1 MSNPMMPNDPR
12 RLGNY
17 ELLGRLGEGGMGTV
31 FLGRSPDG
39 RLVAVKMLRAE
50 HAWDTEFRGRFRSEV
65 NRARE
70 VPGFCTAAVLD
81 ADPDHE
87 TPYLVV
93 EYVDGPS
100 LSEVIRERGPLDG
113 GTLHSVAVGV
123 ATALAAIHG
132 VGVIHRDLKP
142 QNVLFSLGTPK
153 VIDFGI
159 ARALEATSRHTKT
172 DQMVGTVA
180 YMAPERFDNDSDR
193 TVGPPADVFAWGVV
207 VAYAATGLTP
217 FWADSPAATA
227 ARILTQPPDLTGLSG
242 PLRDLVGRTLAKDPT
257 ERPTAHQLLDLLL
270 EAETGGALAQR
281 PELLKAAEAAQ
292 HTGRVRPSAVPG
304 PAAPVRRR
312 VSRLVA
318 MAVAAA
324 VVVGAGV
331 GFALWRNEPGETLA
345 SFVPS
350 TSPSAL
356 PRGASAAPRSTVA
369 DSDTPRIQGP
379 GVSDQLDRRGL
390 WKADRVADS
399 AAGWCTFDQR
409 MLATTHLSTL
419 YQCKGPQDSFA
430 GDQTIAVDVGIV
442 TKGACA
448 VIWFRLVDQHGYVA
462 SFCEKE
468 IRLGIDESSGNGF
481 NSEQRVA
488 SSAFQV
494 GRTHRI
500 GITVRNGTAQVTV
513 DGTPALSMP
522 VTDPQLV
529 AGRVVLGALNEATEG
544 DATVAFANVD
554 LRSPVVGQPARFTD
568 PTTGSSQSMVELYS
582 YDPVARSAVAQPV
595 LVMASADYCK
605 QFKID
610 PHDIRCSDPFQI
622 VESHT
627 KVTIPVR
634 SAPKLTSWENVG
646 GGDGI
651 VSVQPGAG
659 HSVSASRFTKW
670 LAGKQGGL
678 VAVTTTDGEVT
689 TLTMIDNP

>member
-1 MSNPMMPNDPR
+1 MTYPMMPNDPQW
-12 RLGNY
+12 LGNY

-70 VPGFCTAAVLD
+70 VPSFCTAAVLD

-159 ARALEATSRHTKT
+159 ARALEVTSRHTKT

-193 TVGPPADVFAWGVV
+193 TVGPAADVFAWGVV
-207 VAYAATGLTP
+207 VAYAATGRTP
-217 FWADSPAATA
+217 FRADSPAATA
-227 ARILTQPPDLTGLSG
+227 ARILTQPPDLTGLGGS
-242 PLRDLVGRTLAKDPT
+242 LRDLVGRTLAKDPT

-270 EAETGGALAQR
+270 EAETAGALAQR

-292 HTGRVRPSAVPG
+292 HTGRVRPSGVG
-304 PAAPVRRR
+304 EPAAPVRRR

-318 MAVAAA
+318 VAAA
-324 VVVGAGV
+324 ATVVCAGI
-331 GFALWRNEPGETLA
+331 GFALSRHQLDGALA

-350 TSPSAL
+350 TSPSASR
-356 PRGASAAPRSTVA
+356 PVVSAAPKSTVA
-369 DSDTPRIQGP
+369 VSGKPSIQGP
-379 GVSDQLDRRGL
+379 GVSDHLDRRGL
-390 WKADRVADS
+390 WKADRAADS

-409 MLATTHLSTL
+409 MLATTHMSTL

-462 SFCEKE
+462 SFCENE

-488 SSAFQV
+488 LSAFQV
-494 GRTHRI
+494 GQTHRI
-500 GITVRNGTAQVTV
+500 GITVHNGTAQVTV
-513 DGTPALSMP
+513 DGAPALSMP

-529 AGRVVLGALNEATEG
+529 AGRVVLGALNDASEG

-554 LRSPVVGQPARFTD
+554 LRSPVVGQPTRFTD
-568 PTTGSSQSMVELYS
+568 PTTGSSQSIVELHS
-582 YDPVARSAVAQPV
+582 YDPVAHSAVAQPV

-610 PHDIRCSDPFQI
+610 SSDIKCSDPFQI

-651 VSVQPGAG
+651 VSVRAGAG
-659 HSVSASRFTKW
+659 HSISASEFTKW
-670 LAGKQGGL
+670 LAGEQGGL
-678 VAVTTTDGEVT
+678 VAVTTTNGDVT
-689 TLTMIDNP
+689 TMTKIENS

>member
-1 MSNPMMPNDPR
+1 
-12 RLGNY
+12 
-17 ELLGRLGEGGMGTV
+17 MGTV

-159 ARALEATSRHTKT
+159 ARALEVTSRHTRT

-180 YMAPERFDNDSDR
+180 YMAPERFDNDADR
-193 TVGPPADVFAWGVV
+193 TVGPAADVFAWGVV
-207 VAYAATGLTP
+207 VAYAATGRTP

-227 ARILTQPPDLTGLSG
+227 ARILTQPPDLTGLDGS
-242 PLRDLVGRTLAKDPT
+242 LRELVGRTLAKDPN
-257 ERPTAHQLLDLLL
+257 ERPTAYQLLDLLL
-270 EAETGGALAQR
+270 EAETGGSLAQR
-281 PELLKAAEAAQ
+281 PELLRAAEAVQ
-292 HTGRVRPSAVPG
+292 HTGRVPLSDVREPAPPG
-304 PAAPVRRR
+304 RQRMT
-312 VSRLVA
+312 RLVA
-318 MAVAAA
+318 VGAVAT
-324 VVVGAGV
+324 VVCAGI
-331 GFALWRNEPGETLA
+331 GFALSRHDVDEELA
-345 SFVPS
+345 SFAPS
-350 TSPSAL
+350 SSPSA
-356 PRGASAAPRSTVA
+356 PAASGKS
-369 DSDTPRIQGP
+369 RIQGP
-379 GVSDQLDRRGL
+379 GVSDRLDRRGL
-390 WKADRVADS
+390 WKADRASGS
-399 AAGWCTFDQR
+399 AGGWCTFDER
-409 MLATTHLSTL
+409 MLATTHDSVLHR
-419 YQCKGPQDSFA
+419 CRGPQDLFA
-430 GDQTIAVDVGIV
+430 GDQTIGVDVGIV

-448 VIWFRLVDQHGYVA
+448 LVWFRSVDKRGYVA
-462 SFCEKE
+462 SFCENE
-468 IRLGIDESSGNGF
+468 VRLGLDESAGNGF

-488 SSAFQV
+488 VSAFRV
-494 GRTHRI
+494 GQTHRT
-500 GITVRNGTAQVTV
+500 GITVQNGTAEVTV
-513 DGTPALSMP
+513 DGKPVLSMP

-529 AGRVVLGALNEATEG
+529 SGRVVLGALNDASQG

-554 LRSPVVGQPARFTD
+554 LRSPVAGQPAHFTD
-568 PTTGSSQSMVELYS
+568 PTTGSSQSVVRLYS
-582 YDPVARSAVAQPV
+582 YDPVAHSAVAEPI
-595 LVMASADYCK
+595 LLMDSADYCK

-610 PHDIRCSDPFQI
+610 PADIKCSDPFQV
-622 VESHT
+622 VESRT

-634 SAPKLTSWENVG
+634 SAPKLTSWESAG
-646 GGDGI
+646 GWEGV
-651 VSVQPGAG
+651 VSVRAG
-659 HSVSASRFTKW
+659 TGQSISASKFTKW
-670 LAGKQGGL
+670 LAGKEEGGL
-678 VAVTTTDGEVT
+678 VAVTTTGGELT
-689 TLTMIDNP
+689 TLTRIDQF